1 MGAVLFQDR
10 MKTTLK
16 RGMGRGA
23 GANGDGRA
31 IYPPAAPTPMTRY
44 RQPEPPGRGAWGVV
58 RAVLLWTVLATLVVA
73 GGAAGAAYLKTH
85 QFLEAISPKTKAD
98 RAAAKRLDAAIPGQ
112 PTIALVIGTDR
123 RKGPQAELTGR
134 SDTLILVRADP
145 GTKSISLLSF
155 PRDLIVTV
163 KCPGRPDVRD
173 RINYAF
179 SECGALGSVETV
191 RALTGLPIN
200 YFVTVNFR
208 GFMQL
213 VNNLGGVWVDVD
225 HRYLCDPSNC
235 PGVSKINL
243 WPGYQRLNAT
253 NALAYVRFRHFDSD
267 LYRNARQ
274 QLFLK
279 ALKQQISAQLDLDTL
294 FSIVDAVEQN
304 VTVGRGGGKA
314 LDPQTLKDYVYF
326 AHGLPAGHVFQSRI
340 EGLTGYAE
348 LSAPVDA
355 IPAAV
360 RDFVQPDVKS
370 PEKAR
375 DVAFGIKHRSR
386 APKPKDISTTVLNG
400 NGIAGSAANAAY
412 ELGQRGYKI
421 VLPATGQPQN
431 APRFNYFRTTVYYDS
446 TQKRAHAAATQIA
459 NLFGD
464 ADVKLLPATLST
476 LANGAMATVV
486 VGQNFHGTLAPAPV
500 DKTPKKAPPQVTLNP
515 SLTRSY
521 LLSVRRRV
529 PFRLEL
535 PRFVANYSKLE
546 FDAPI
551 RVYNIKKGRRAVRL
565 TFSTGLNEYWGIEET
580 NWDEAPALADA
591 SFVQHIRGR
600 EFSLYYSGPHLHMVV
615 LRENGATYWVTNTIL
630 DSLSNETMLQIAR
643 GLQPLPK

>member
-1 MGAVLFQDR
+1 

-23 GANGDGRA
+23 SVNGDGRA
-31 IYPPAAPTPMTRY
+31 IYPPATPTPMSRY
-44 RQPEPPGRGAWGVV
+44 RQPDRPRRGAWAVV
-58 RAVLLWTVLATLVVA
+58 RAVLLWTVLATLIVA
-73 GGAAGAAYLKTH
+73 GAAAGAAYLKTH
-85 QFLEAISPKTKAD
+85 QFLEAISPKTKVD

-123 RKGPQAELTGR
+123 RKGPQADLTGR

-145 GTKSISLLSF
+145 QTKSISLLSF
-155 PRDLIVTV
+155 PRDLIVDV
-163 KCPGRPDVRD
+163 KCPGHPDSRD
-173 RINYAF
+173 RINAAF
-179 SECGALGSVETV
+179 AQCGSLGSLETV

-213 VNNLGGVWVDVD
+213 VNNLGGVWIDVD
-225 HRYLCDPSNC
+225 HRYLCDPTNC

-253 NALAYVRFRHFDSD
+253 RALAYVRFRHFDSD
-267 LYRNARQ
+267 IYRNARQ

-279 ALKQQISAQLDLDTL
+279 ALKQQISSQLSLDTL
-294 FSIVDAVEQN
+294 FAIVDAVEKN
-304 VTVGRGGGKA
+304 VVVGRGGGKA
-314 LDPQTLKDYVYF
+314 LDPQTLKDYIYF
-326 AHGLPAGHVFQSRI
+326 AHGLPAGHIFQSRI
-340 EGLTGYAE
+340 QGLTGYSE
-348 LSAPVDA
+348 LSAPPDA

-360 RDFVQPDVKS
+360 REFVRPDVKS

-375 DVAFGIKHRSR
+375 DVAFGIKHRSH
-386 APKPKDISTTVLNG
+386 APKPKQVPTTVLNG

-421 VLPATGQPQN
+421 LLPATGTPQN
-431 APRFNYFRTTVYYDS
+431 APTFNYFRTAVFYDA
-446 TQKRAHAAATQIA
+446 TQPRAKAAAAQIA

-464 ADVKLLPATLST
+464 ADVKALPTTLAT

-486 VGQNFHGTLAPAPV
+486 VGQNFHGSLAPAPV
-500 DKTPKKAPPQVTLNP
+500 DQTPKRQPPAVTLDP
-515 SLTRSY
+515 SLTRS
-521 LLSVRRRV
+521 LLLGVRRRV

-535 PRFVANYSKLE
+535 PRFVASYSKPAY
-546 FDAPI
+546 DAPV
-551 RVYNIKKGRRAVRL
+551 RVYNIKTGSPAVRL

-580 NWDEAPALADA
+580 NWDEAPAISDA
-591 SFVQHIRGR
+591 SFTQHIRRR

-615 LRENGATYWVTNTIL
+615 LRENGATYWVVNTVL
-630 DSLSNETMLQIAR
+630 ESLSNETMLAIAR

>member
-1 MGAVLFQDR
+1 

-16 RGMGRGA
+16 RGMGRSA
-23 GANGDGRA
+23 SANGNGRA
-31 IYPPAAPTPMTRY
+31 VFPPGVRTPMTRY
-44 RQPEPPGRGAWGVV
+44 RQPEPEARGAWHLIRLV
-58 RAVLLWTVLATLVVA
+58 ALWTVLAALVVA
-73 GGAAGAAYLKTH
+73 GGTAGAAYLRAHRFIAKTAPRSV
-85 QFLEAISPKTKAD
+85 LD
-98 RAAAKRLDAAIPGQ
+98 RAAAAAADVAIPGQ
-112 PTIALVIGTDR
+112 PTTALVIGTDR
-123 RKGPQAELTGR
+123 RVGPEAEDTGR
-134 SDTLILVRADP
+134 SDTLLLVRADP
-145 GTKSISLLSF
+145 HSNTISLLSF
-155 PRDLIVTV
+155 PRDLGVTI
-163 KCPGRPDVRD
+163 KCPGQLDRHD
-173 RINYAF
+173 RINTAY
-179 SECGALGSVETV
+179 SECGSLGSLQTV
-191 RALTGLPIN
+191 RSLTGIPIN

-208 GFMQL
+208 GFMDL
-213 VNNLGGVWVDVD
+213 VNNLGGVWIDVD

-243 WPGYQRLNAT
+243 WPGYQRVNAT

-267 LYRNARQ
+267 IYRNARQ

-279 ALKQQISAQLDLDTL
+279 ALKQQISSQLGIDTVL
-294 FSIVDAVEQN
+294 QIANAIEKN
-304 VTVGRGGGKA
+304 VVVGRGGNKA
-314 LDPQTLKDYVYF
+314 LDVQTLSDYLFF
-326 AHGLPAGHVFQSRI
+326 AHRLPNGHVFQSRI

-348 LSAPVDA
+348 LSTAPEN
-355 IPAAV
+355 ISAAV
-360 RDFVQPDVKS
+360 RDFVNPDVKS

-375 DVAFGIKHRSR
+375 DVAFGIKHRAKALR
-386 APKPKDISTTVLNG
+386 PKDVSTTVLNG

-421 VLPATGQPQN
+421 ILPASGQPQN
-431 APRFNYFRTTVYYDS
+431 APRFNYFRTTVYYD
-446 TQKRAHAAATQIA
+446 AAQPKAKASATQLG

-464 ADVKLLPATLST
+464 ADVKALPITLSG

-500 DKTPKKAPPQVTLNP
+500 DQTPKKQPPQVTLNP
-515 SLTRSY
+515 SLARSY
-521 LLSVRRRV
+521 LLGVRKRV

-551 RVYNIKKGRRAVRL
+551 RVYNIKKGYRAVRL
-565 TFSTGLNEYWGIEET
+565 TYATGLNEYWGVEET
-580 NWDEAPALADA
+580 NWNEAPALADA
-591 SFVQHIRGR
+591 SFTQRIHKR

-630 DSLSNETMLQIAR
+630 DSLSNETMLAIAR